1 LALGGRSC
9 TKGYHA
15 LVRQHAGRVAA
26 SVLTA
31 LATAVVVLA
40 LAVLPFLNPAWVAF
54 EQDRSQAAAWT
65 GFAPA
70 DLRAA
75 TNAILFDLVIGPPD
89 FDVAIDGVPV
99 LSETE
104 RGHMR
109 DVRGAF
115 AGFAILAG
123 VAALWLAAAYRLRRG
138 PSDFWRPVWAG
149 AIGLLGAIAVMGL
162 VAAVAFDAA
171 FDLFHRLLFAGGT
184 WTFDPATDRLVQ
196 LFPMQFWLET
206 SIAVGLVVMALAALA
221 VRVGAT
227 RGRGRAADGE
237 AIVTRIPLEHG
248 R

>member
-1 LALGGRSC
+1 
-9 TKGYHA
+9 
-15 LVRQHAGRVAA
+15 VRQHPGRVAA

-31 LATAVVVLA
+31 LSTAVVVLA

-54 EQDRSQAAAWT
+54 EQGRSQAAAWT
-65 GFAPA
+65 GFAPD

-75 TNAILFDLVIGPPD
+75 SNAILFDLVIGPPG
-89 FDVAIDGVPV
+89 FDVAVDGVPV
-99 LSETE
+99 LSEAE

-123 VAALWLAAAYRLRRG
+123 LALLWLVAARRIARAG
-138 PSDFWRPVWAG
+138 PDFWRPVRAG
-149 AIGLLGAIAVMGL
+149 AIGLLGTIVVLGV

-184 WTFDPATDRLVQ
+184 WSFDPATDRLVQ
-196 LFPMQFWLET
+196 LFPMQFWFET
-206 SIAVGLVVMALAALA
+206 SIVVGLVVLSLALVAI
-221 VRVGAT
+221 RVAGSKA
-227 RGRGRAADGE
+227 GDRAPGGE
-237 AIVTRIPLEHG
+237 ALVTRIPLENG